1 MKINYIERTA
11 CDVCGEQEFQD
22 EGSIRDFDTHLGD
35 FRLIR
40 CKKCGSMFTTP
51 YPDAETLPNLYAERD
66 SKNFDGGNASF
77 FDMIK
82 DILARREIRAYRRR
96 LGLSPDD
103 PVSFVDFGTGNGRYA
118 LAYKAVCPQAEVL
131 AVDFASEPPAA
142 LTAEHSHVPYMHTPE
157 FFADERKFEICYMRH
172 VLEHV
177 DNPLAFLRKML
188 GKLADGGSLIL
199 EVPNVRN
206 GITRLFRAYSPS
218 FYPPYHLHH
227 FTGENLKSLLDSLS
241 LSPIEYSIFQTEM
254 PFMSNLLANMLGES
268 LNNRHRAAGV
278 LLHPIQMIV
287 DACVGERAALCA
299 ILTLRQ

>member
-118 LAYKAVCPQAEVL
+118 LAYKAVCPWTL
-131 AVDFASEPPAA
+131 
-142 LTAEHSHVPYMHTPE
+142 L
-157 FFADERKFEICYMRH
+157 
-172 VLEHV
+172 L
-177 DNPLAFLRKML
+177 NPLPHSLRSIPMSPTCILPNFLQMN
-188 GKLADGGSLIL
+188 A
-199 EVPNVRN
+199 
-206 GITRLFRAYSPS
+206 
-218 FYPPYHLHH
+218 
-227 FTGENLKSLLDSLS
+227 NLKSV
-241 LSPIEYSIFQTEM
+241 I
-254 PFMSNLLANMLGES
+254 
-268 LNNRHRAAGV
+268 
-278 LLHPIQMIV
+278 
-287 DACVGERAALCA
+287 
-299 ILTLRQ
+299 